1 MKQNKKYTE
10 IMKQLN
16 YKPIGSVLLR
26 LCGVVVSFFKRLKS
40 KYTMTYNRSLFI
52 DTVSGRMVNEYVDCY
67 GHLFMANSRLGWRI
81 KKN

>member
-1 MKQNKKYTE
+1 MKKSKGLNEKKQFD
-10 IMKQLN
+10 IN
-16 YKPIGSVLLR
+16 
-26 LCGVVVSFFKRLKS
+26 GVVVSFFERLKS

>member
-26 LCGVVVSFFKRLKS
+26 LCGVISRYLKRYFVFKPLYWFQKKIDPSCVSGKPKYKRLHKF
-40 KYTMTYNRSLFI
+40 TYEVCKWAMF
-52 DTVSGRMVNEYVDCY
+52 
-67 GHLFMANSRLGWRI
+67 
-81 KKN
+81 

>member
-1 MKQNKKYTE
+1 MNQNKKYTE

-26 LCGVVVSFFKRLKS
+26 LYGLVVSFFERLKS

-67 GHLFMANSRLGWRI
+67 GHLFMANSRLGWRM